1 MTEAERSKLEELQEK
16 LEQGKTLHSL
26 KPKEAEAMYKSIFG
40 EEAGGDELNK
50 VKEQAICKLGELYA
64 DQERVADIQKL
75 MVEIRPFFNLIPK
88 AKTAKIVRILIDLV
102 AKVQGGQKAQLQLCL
117 DTIEWCNAEK
127 RTFLRHRIQ
136 CKLAQMY
143 FEAKDY
149 TAALDLVGS
158 LLREVRIPAYPA
170 LLSKRPSKPRIPP
183 PCVIILQHVW
193 NRHPLPYT
201 SSNLGGSQ
209 TKGVTR
215 SSKMTHPTCRRDS
228 PIFLCTYPLPPH
240 NPLLQTLS
248 PMIVCHRSRS
258 STTSRSWL
266 RSTWLSRAHTTRSG
280 TSPAA
285 RPRSPLPVPRPT
297 LSTARHSSRR
307 RSTHRWGDNSVHLF
321 RAAA

>member
-1 MTEAERSKLEELQEK
+1 MASNQKEDVEMTDAERTKLEELQEK
-16 LEQGKTLHSL
+16 LEQAKTLHSL
-26 KPKEAEAMYKSIFG
+26 KPKEAEAKYKSIFG

-158 LLREVRIPAYPA
+158 LLREVRMPTSPRTNF
-170 LLSKRPSKPRIPP
+170 SKRPSKPRICP
-183 PCVIILQHVW
+183 PCIIILLYVW
-193 NRHPLPYT
+193 NRHPL
-201 SSNLGGSQ
+201 SL
-209 TKGVTR
+209 
-215 SSKMTHPTCRRDS
+215 
-228 PIFLCTYPLPPH
+228 PIF
-240 NPLLQTLS
+240 Q
-248 PMIVCHRSRS
+248 SRGL
-258 STTSRSWL
+258 TNQ
-266 RSTWLSRAHTTRSG
+266 G
-280 TSPAA
+280 
-285 RPRSPLPVPRPT
+285 
-297 LSTARHSSRR
+297 
-307 RSTHRWGDNSVHLF
+307 VH
-321 RAAA
+321 